1 MEANGKGKRGRK
13 AGENAAPASVQVLD
27 RSLSLL
33 AIIAEGDGST
43 LTALSER
50 SGMAPSTVHRLLTSL
65 AQHGMVANDA
75 EAGTWTVGVKAF
87 EIGNAFLRFR
97 KLGTI
102 SRPFLKRLMDE
113 SGETANIGIEEDGDV
128 VFISQVESH
137 APMRA
142 FFRPGRR
149 GPIHAS
155 GIGKAILSTWS
166 DTEIAKTLSGRTLAC
181 FTGRTLAT
189 LPDLIRNVQEIRFR
203 GWSVDDEEHTLGMR
217 CIAAPLF
224 NEYGEAIGGI
234 SISGPTV
241 RIDDE
246 RLGVLGPAVRRM
258 ADELTRAIA
267 GTGRRKAEARRIQH
281 RAHRR
286 IKRNRRPDPRRQ
298 SCKRS
303 IRNQDPV
310 RIGTAEGDM
319 NAGVRIGRGGDEI
332 GVIVNAGPV

>member
-1 MEANGKGKRGRK
+1 MEASGKGKRGRK
-13 AGENAAPASVQVLD
+13 AGENAAPSSVQVLD
-27 RSLSLL
+27 RSLALFSLV
-33 AIIAEGDGST
+33 ADRDGST
-43 LTALSER
+43 LTDLADQTGL
-50 SGMAPSTVHRLLTSL
+50 APSTIHRLLTSL
-65 AQHGMVANDA
+65 ASHGMVAHDPDTG
-75 EAGTWTVGVKAF
+75 EWTIGVRAF

-113 SGETANIGIEEDGDV
+113 SGETANIGIEDDGDV
-128 VFISQVESH
+128 VFISQIESH

-166 DTEIAKTLSGRTLAC
+166 DTEIARTLNGRALTR
-181 FTGRTLAT
+181 FTRRTLDT
-189 LPDLIRNVQEIRFR
+189 LPALIKNVQEIRNR

-241 RIDDE
+241 RIDDDK
-246 RLGVLGPAVRRM
+246 LAVLGPVVRRT
-258 ADELTRAIA
+258 ADELTRAI
-267 GTGRRKAEARRIQH
+267 GGH
-281 RAHRR
+281 R
-286 IKRNRRPDPRRQ
+286 P
-298 SCKRS
+298 
-303 IRNQDPV
+303 
-310 RIGTAEGDM
+310 GEG
-319 NAGVRIGRGGDEI
+319 
-332 GVIVNAGPV
+332 